1 MPKGVTACRRAWARL
16 SLPPGSSSTAS
27 MAAASAKPAWKAAG
41 TAAYEWLARR
51 AEIDVDRIG
60 IIGNSFGSYFATI
73 AAAWEPRFGAVAV
86 SSICFEPGGGTIFDQ
101 ASPTF
106 KRRFMYMAGFTDE
119 ARFDRF
125 RRGMTLKEHA
135 ARIRTPYLCVAGERD
150 ELCPIEWA
158 GRTLDALSDAE
169 LIELRGECAAD
180 ADSLRVLEA
189 YLDRRLG
196 SDWRNAQQQQPPRGP
211 RTDMTHDEALAVLGL
226 SEGATADEIRAAHRR
241 LIQRMHPDVGGT
253 ADLAARINRA
263 KDVLLGG

>member
-1 MPKGVTACRRAWARL
+1 MPAVLLALVVLAVMALGLAWLLR
-16 SLPPGSSSTAS
+16 
-27 MAAASAKPAWKAAG
+27 AKPSA
-41 TAAYEWLARR
+41 LARVLRIVLVVLGGIGVGAMLIFGLRFLPGLLPELLGLAGIVITALIAR
-51 AEIDVDRIG
+51 AARHRPSGGFSSPGHGQRTEVRTAFLQAWIDH
-60 IIGNSFGSYFATI
+60 GS
-73 AAAWEPRFGAVAV
+73 GDV
-86 SSICFEPGGGTIFDQ
+86 GGTIL
-101 ASPTF
+101 TG
-106 KRRFMYMAGFTDE
+106 RF
-119 ARFDRF
+119 
-125 RRGMTLKEHA
+125 
-135 ARIRTPYLCVAGERD
+135 
-150 ELCPIEWA
+150 A

-211 RTDMTHDEALAVLGL
+211 RSDMTHDEALAVLGL